1 MQPDIT
7 IQEAKAIV
15 REFLH
20 KNAIGYERLT
30 GKVVS
35 FSDLARAS
43 RVFVTIHGWQPSPQ
57 AEALNQLAR
66 EAGFYVEYEERA

>member
-7 IQEAKAIV
+7 IYEAKDIV
-15 REFLH
+15 REFLK
-20 KNAIGYERLT
+20 KNFIGYDKLT

-43 RVFVTIHGWQPSPQ
+43 CIFVTIHGWKPSPK
-57 AEALNQLAR
+57 AKELDQLAS
-66 EAGFYVEYEERA
+66 EAGFRVEYQE